1 MIIKLIELPISLDS
15 SNCILINSVHF
26 IIRGQWNDYDGS
38 ERVLNGKWVNESVLE
53 SLICGFM

>member
-38 ERVLNGKWVNESVLE
+38 ERVLNGK
-53 SLICGFM
+53 